1 MNQFL
6 TGDPSTT
13 LIVGLLAGGLV
24 SALAFVLFL
33 WTRTAREEGEETV
46 AVAPTT
52 KRDPFVH
59 GSTSE
64 RRTSLRRKGTQVE
77 VGLRDVD
84 GRSELGTGWVID
96 RSMGGICLAVND
108 EFDAGHTL
116 HVRPLK
122 GSQTVPWTTVEVR
135 SCRRKDGRWEL
146 GCQFVRQPTWNV
158 MMLFG

>member
-6 TGDPSTT
+6 SGDPSTT

-24 SALAFVLFL
+24 SAVGFVLFL
-33 WTRTAREEGEETV
+33 WTRGSREEAAEPE
-46 AVAPTT
+46 AARPT

-77 VGLRDVD
+77 VGVRDVD
-84 GRSELGTGWVID
+84 GRSELGTAWVID

-108 EFDAGHTL
+108 EFDPGQSIN
-116 HVRPLK
+116 VRPLK
-122 GSQTVPWTTVEVR
+122 GSQTAPWTTVEVR